1 MSKRFDFGDVIEI
14 ERLTLSFNVVLI
26 VFLDCITY
34 NEVHI
39 MKYKNQYLA
48 VLSTCELAT

>member
-26 VFLDCITY
+26 VFLDCAAPLSLSLWAWALI
-34 NEVHI
+34 
-39 MKYKNQYLA
+39 KKNFHKI
-48 VLSTCELAT
+48 